1 MMGLPQAV
9 KSSSVIGT
17 GILGLVTTAMY
28 DNPLAIYREY
38 IQNSADAIAGMADS
52 TESKVEITIDAFERG
67 VKIWDSGPGLS
78 SDDAPKQLV
87 PIGRSNKQMGNDRG
101 FRGIGRLAGLAFAE
115 TVTFTT
121 RARRDE
127 LVTRVTWNGSR
138 LPSGTAAVGEIE
150 EAIRDCVDVESLPGP
165 EYPDHFFEVEIR
177 GVARH
182 AAGSLL
188 NRDAVR
194 SYVSEVC
201 PVPMA
206 AAFPYALRVEDSSRP
221 NVPLMSLNITL
232 DGDSEPVR
240 RPYGET
246 IQLST
251 NREDRFTEF
260 EEVHIPS
267 VDHIRD
273 AAVGWIAHSSY
284 LGAIPKGTHI
294 RGIRARVGNI
304 QIGDETIF
312 DSLYSEE
319 RFNRWCVGE
328 LHILDHR
335 IVPNARRDYFEP
347 GPHLRNLE
355 NHLLPI
361 LRGIGEKCRAASAA
375 RNRTRKAL
383 SALSS
388 IEETYELA
396 ISGYLAAS
404 DAKALARDAL
414 ASLPPIRAAVLKLN
428 IGAQDIERLDGVE
441 RCLLEFDSQNNP
453 SPLDGIRLPNRIAY
467 QQMFQALARVAPSP
481 RAARDLMA
489 AVVTQTSAAK
499 DDGAGGAQ

>member
-9 KSSSVIGT
+9 ESSSVIGT
-17 GILGLVTTAMY
+17 GIFGLVTTAMY

-38 IQNSADAIAGMADS
+38 IQNSADAIAGMAAP
-52 TESKVEITIDAFERG
+52 TEGKIEIMIDLSERR
-67 VKIWDSGPGLS
+67 VKIWDNGPGLS
-78 SDDAPKQLV
+78 NDDAPKQLV
-87 PIGRSNKQMGNDRG
+87 PIGRSNKQMGSDRG

-127 LVTRVTWNGSR
+127 LVTRVTWNRSC
-138 LPSGTAAVGEIE
+138 LTSGTAGVGEIE
-150 EAIRDCVDVESLPGP
+150 EVVRDCVNVENLPGP
-165 EYPDHFFEVEIR
+165 GYPDHFFEVEVR

-206 AAFPYALRVEDSSRP
+206 AAFPYALRVEDLSRP
-221 NVPLMSLNITL
+221 NVPLMSLDITL
-232 DGDSEPVR
+232 DGDTEPVR

-260 EEVHIPS
+260 EEVRIPS
-267 VDHIRD
+267 VDHIQD

-284 LGAIPKGTHI
+284 LGAIPKGTYI

-304 QIGDETIF
+304 QIGDETVF

-361 LRGIGEKCRAASAA
+361 LRGIGERCRAASAA
-375 RNRTRKAL
+375 RNRKLKVLFLVSR
-383 SALSS
+383 
-388 IEETYELA
+388 IEDTYDLA
-396 ISGYLAAS
+396 ISGYLTADYATV
-404 DAKALARDAL
+404 LARQALDQIPSVRERVL
-414 ASLPPIRAAVLKLN
+414 ASQFGSDSVARLDMVETKLN
-428 IGAQDIERLDGVE
+428 DFNAEPNSCPFGDMP
-441 RCLLEFDSQNNP
+441 P
-453 SPLDGIRLPNRIAY
+453 SDVCAY
-467 QQMFQALARVAPSP
+467 QQMFQALATVSSSP
-481 RAARDLMA
+481 RTAKELMA
-489 AVVTQTSAAK
+489 GILLLAS
-499 DDGAGGAQ
+499 GAEENGTGDQ

>member
-1 MMGLPQAV
+1 MGLPQAV
-9 KSSSVIGT
+9 ESSSVIGT

-38 IQNSADAIAGMADS
+38 IQNSTDAIAGMAAS
-52 TESKVEITIDAFERG
+52 TEGKVEITIDPSERR
-67 VKIWDSGPGLS
+67 VKIWDNGPGLS
-78 SDDAPKQLV
+78 NDDAPRELV
-87 PIGRSNKQMGNDRG
+87 PIGRSNKQMGSDRG

-127 LVTRVTWNGSR
+127 LLTRVTWNSSR

-150 EAIRDCVDVESLPGP
+150 EVVRDCVDVESLPGP
-165 EYPDHFFEVEIR
+165 GYPDHFFEVEMR

-206 AAFPYALRVEDSSRP
+206 AAFPYALRFEDLSRP
-221 NVPLMSLNITL
+221 NVPLMSLDITL
-232 DGDSEPVR
+232 DGDPEPVR

-246 IQLST
+246 IQLSK
-251 NREDRFTEF
+251 NREDRYTEF

-267 VDHIRD
+267 VDRIRD

-284 LGAIPKGTHI
+284 LGAIPKGIHI
-294 RGIRARVGNI
+294 RGIRTRVGNI
-304 QIGDETIF
+304 QIGDETVF
-312 DSLYSEE
+312 DSLYLEE

-328 LHILDHR
+328 LHILDYR
-335 IVPNARRDYFEP
+335 IVPNARRDYFEL

-361 LRGIGEKCRAASAA
+361 LRGIGERCRAASAA
-375 RNRTRKAL
+375 RNRTRKVL
-383 SALSS
+383 STLSD
-388 IEETYELA
+388 IEEAHNLA
-396 ISGYLAAS
+396 ISGYLTADDTMALVRRAQQQIPSVRKGILSLELGTESVDRMDMVETSLKYFRNGAKPSHFAAMCPS
-404 DAKALARDAL
+404 D
-414 ASLPPIRAAVLKLN
+414 IV
-428 IGAQDIERLDGVE
+428 
-441 RCLLEFDSQNNP
+441 
-453 SPLDGIRLPNRIAY
+453 AY
-467 QQMFQALARVAPSP
+467 QKIFQVLATVSSSP
-481 RAARDLMA
+481 G
-489 AVVTQTSAAK
+489 AAK
-499 DDGAGGAQ
+499 QLMEAILLQAADAENSGLGDE

>member
-9 KSSSVIGT
+9 KPSSVIGT

-52 TESKVEITIDAFERG
+52 TESKVEITIDASERR

-87 PIGRSNKQMGNDRG
+87 PIGRSNKQMGSDRG

-232 DGDSEPVR
+232 DGDPEPVR

>member
-1 MMGLPQAV
+1 MMGLPQTV
-9 KSSSVIGT
+9 NPSSVIGT

-38 IQNSADAIAGMADS
+38 IQNSTDAIAGMAAS
-52 TESKVEITIDAFERG
+52 SEGKVEITIDPVERR
-67 VKIWDSGPGLS
+67 VKIWDNGPGLS
-78 SDDAPKQLV
+78 NDGAPQQLV
-87 PIGRSNKQMGNDRG
+87 PIGRSNKQIGSDRG

-121 RARRDE
+121 RARGDE
-127 LVTRVTWNGSR
+127 LVTRVTWNSSR
-138 LPSGTAAVGEIE
+138 LPSGTSAVGEIE
-150 EAIRDCVDVESLPGP
+150 EVVQDCVDVESLPSP
-165 EYPDHFFEVEIR
+165 EYPDHFFEVEMR

-188 NRDAVR
+188 NREAVR

-206 AAFPYALRVEDSSRP
+206 AAFPYALRTEDLYRP
-221 NVPLMSLNITL
+221 NLPLMSLDITL
-232 DGDSEPVR
+232 DGDPEPVR

-246 IQLST
+246 IQLSA

-260 EEVHIPS
+260 EEIHIPS
-267 VDHIRD
+267 VDRTRD
-273 AAVGWIAHSSY
+273 AAIGWIAHSSY
-284 LGAIPKGTHI
+284 LGAIPKGRHI

-312 DSLYSEE
+312 DGLYSEE

-355 NHLLPI
+355 NHLLPT
-361 LRGIGEKCRAASAA
+361 LRGIGERCRAASAA
-375 RNRTRKAL
+375 RNRGRKLL
-383 SALSS
+383 SILSD
-388 IEETYELA
+388 IEETHDLA
-396 ISGYLAAS
+396 TSGYLTTD
-404 DAKALARDAL
+404 DATALVRQAL
-414 ASLPPIRAAVLKLN
+414 QQIPSVRESILSLKL
-428 IGAQDIERLDGVE
+428 GTEHVDRLDMVKT
-441 RCLLEFDSQNNP
+441 CLEQFRNGAKHPQFSDMRP
-453 SPLDGIRLPNRIAY
+453 SAIGDY
-467 QQMFQALARVAPSP
+467 QKMFQVLATVSSSP
-481 RAARDLMA
+481 RAAKELMEAILRQA
-489 AVVTQTSAAK
+489 ADPENS
-499 DDGAGGAQ
+499 G